1 MLPRPA
7 VYAHRGAS
15 RQETENTVQ
24 AFALA
29 AGMGVDGVE
38 LDVWRSRDGELI
50 VHHDPDINGLLIGR
64 TTANQLP
71 DYVPTLSAALDV
83 CRGLRVNI
91 EIKGIEDQPAMALDT
106 AEALIDMLRSRS
118 EPSDRWIISSFDH
131 GVLDHVRDEAPEF
144 RTGLLFW
151 KQPWLPVLLHAV
163 ERGHYALHPHEIL
176 VDEALREATLKAAIG
191 LNAWTVNDPVRVSE
205 LVDLG
210 IDGLITDVPDEVLRI
225 LEFGS

>member
-29 AGMGVDGVE
+29 AEMGVDGVE

-50 VHHDPDINGLLIGR
+50 VHHDPDIKGLSIER
-64 TTANQLP
+64 TTASQLP

-91 EIKGIEDQPAMALDT
+91 EIKGIEDQPSVALGT

-131 GVLDHVRDEAPEF
+131 GALDQVRDKAPEF

-151 KQPWLPVLLHAV
+151 RQPWLPVLLHAV

-191 LNAWTVNDPVRVSE
+191 LNVWTVNDPVRVSE

-210 IDGLITDVPDEVLRI
+210 IDGLITDVPDEVLQI

>member
-7 VYAHRGAS
+7 IYAHRGAS
-15 RQETENTVQ
+15 RQEKENTIQ
-24 AFALA
+24 AFASA
-29 AGMGVDGVE
+29 AEMGVDGVE
-38 LDVWRSRDGELI
+38 LDVWRSLDGELM
-50 VHHDPDINGLLIGR
+50 VHHDPDINGRLIGR
-64 TTANQLP
+64 VTASQLP

-83 CRGLRVNI
+83 CRGMGVNI
-91 EIKGIEDQPAMALDT
+91 EIKGIEDQPQVALDI
-106 AEALIDMLRSRS
+106 AEALIDILRSRS
-118 EPSDRWIISSFDH
+118 EPPDRWIISSFDH
-131 GVLDHVRDEAPEF
+131 GALDRVRDEAPEF

-176 VDEALREATLKAAIG
+176 VDEALRDATTKAAIG

-205 LVDLG
+205 LVELG
-210 IDGLITDVPDEVLRI
+210 IDGLITDVPDEVLRM